1 MQCRRPGFNPVFGK
15 ISGESNGN
23 LLQYSCLESSKDRET
38 LWATVHGVAKS
49 QTQLSDFHFSYM
61 CNYKYVL
68 YMHAYVIVLIH
79 YIYIY
84 IYTHTYTY
92 VRKMCNFAA
101 VPQKTGG

>member
-1 MQCRRPGFNPVFGK
+1 M
-15 ISGESNGN
+15 
-23 LLQYSCLESSKDRET
+23 DRGAW
-38 LWATVHGVAKS
+38 WATVHGVAKS

-84 IYTHTYTY
+84 THTHIHMC
-92 VRKMCNFAA
+92 VKCAILQQCLRKQEGEAFHIYL
-101 VPQKTGG
+101 